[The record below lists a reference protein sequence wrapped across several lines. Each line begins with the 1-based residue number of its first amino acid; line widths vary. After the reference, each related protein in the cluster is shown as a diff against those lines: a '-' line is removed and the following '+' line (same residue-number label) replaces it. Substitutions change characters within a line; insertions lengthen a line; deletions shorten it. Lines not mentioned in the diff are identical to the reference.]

1 MHRRLNENLDEPI
14 PLPTMRFPY
23 ARNEKALLVDSLVQI
38 RTRLSKLAGPSTEAE
53 QAPKRGKAGGAGR
66 WFVPTSVEQP
76 NLDSRA
82 GPKHAAIMALS
93 NSQEEYLANLNRY
106 QHGTGKE
113 TKEFKDDVQLAVTGF
128 FSHVPEDRPE
138 EVEQAIQSSLLDPDE
153 YEANL
158 FKYDDAV
165 EKLKEQLERIKRD
178 AQAPLMKVPESVKAL
193 FKSVET
199 SLLDRRMLLDELL
212 NKVQGNLERIRRK
225 GKRPGCVVEIAR
237 LAINKK
243 RAAFF
248 DPDHAHHKATRM
260 AVHLE
265 IVGKDM
271 EDVRMELIKA
281 ATIDGQALAER
292 RDAYHNKQNAKHAE
306 VCALVDA
313 EVVRRRSEHIIAVPK
328 PRNLV
333 GEVITNKKS
342 AEYQKF
348 PTAEDLRPLHEERA
362 KARQQIFMRYPEFN
376 RFATEARREKAE
388 RKRKQE
394 AAAEA
399 AAEAARKAAEAAT
412 LATLRK
418 RTADRREGVHTATE
432 ACLQKVAAAR
442 AAARAE
448 AQAEAEAKALAQKIR
463 EVDATDEWL

>member
-66 WFVPTSVEQP
+66 WFVPTSIEHP

-93 NSQEEYLANLNRY
+93 NSQEEYLANLHRY
-106 QHGTGKE
+106 QHGTAKE
-113 TKEFKDDVQLAVTGF
+113 TKQFKDDVQLAVTGF
-128 FSHVPEDRPE
+128 FSHVLEDRPE
-138 EVEQAIQSSLLDPDE
+138 EVEQAIQSSLLDSDK

-158 FKYDDAV
+158 AKYDKAV
-165 EKLKEQLERIKRD
+165 EALKTQLERIKRD
-178 AQAPLMKVPESVKAL
+178 PQAPLMKVPESVKAL
-193 FKSVET
+193 FKSVEA
-199 SLLDRRMLLDELL
+199 SLLGQRTLLDELL
-212 NKVQGNLERIRRK
+212 NKVQGNLEKVQRK
-225 GKRPGCVVEIAR
+225 GKRPGCVLEITK
-237 LAINKK
+237 LTINKK

-248 DPDHAHHKATRM
+248 DSDHAHHRATRM

-265 IVGKDM
+265 IVGQDM

-281 ATIDGQALAER
+281 ATIDGQELAER

-313 EVVRRRSEHIIAVPK
+313 EVERRRSEHIIAVPK

-342 AEYQKF
+342 AEYKKF
-348 PTAEDLRPLHEERA
+348 PTAEDLRPLHEARA
-362 KARQQIFMRYPEFN
+362 KARHEILTRYPDFN
-376 RFATEARREKAE
+376 KYATEDRRERAE

-399 AAEAARKAAEAAT
+399 TAQAARKAAEAAT
-412 LATLRK
+412 VK
-418 RTADRREGVHTATE
+418 RRTE
-432 ACLQKVAAAR
+432 CTKYVLFKAQHGLDQAAAAVR
-442 AAARAE
+442 AKVID
-448 AQAEAEAKALAQKIR
+448 Q
-463 EVDATDEWL
+463 TTSEWV